1 MKNKTIIILQ
11 VFTAI
16 LLLSFLWAASN
27 GLMATIKA
35 ASFTPTS
42 IIDKLGKPAGEG
54 LLTYLPIIARPPD
67 IDLVITGIE
76 VTQAIQD
83 LDNTVPL
90 VQGRKTLV
98 RVYPQTTGYT
108 PVSDVRMELDVFR
121 GQTLI
126 TTLTTE
132 SFTVQGAL
140 ARSNLDYS
148 FNIDLPENL
157 LQGEL
162 TLRARVD
169 AGNGVNELN
178 ENNNELFTSIAFNSV
193 PPLNITIVP
202 ISYTYAPTGVT
213 CPAPASEDVYSDFV
227 LRSYPLNS
235 VNVSFHAPV
244 NFVGDLTSDA
254 EATRLLQQITDLKQ
268 MEGASAS
275 RVYYGIFPLTAG
287 SSCPVGVGGK
297 GWIGQ
302 RVAIGHEG
310 SGALMAHEI
319 GHTFGLKHAP
329 CGGSDSSVDPSFPYT
344 EGSIGEYG
352 VDVFNMVLYPP
363 TGPNYATDIMS
374 YRCQFIWFSD
384 YHYRKLFEDQTAKG
398 FSQIFAPT
406 TDVLMLRAH
415 FDEAGNPSFKPIYV
429 GTGQPSP
436 PAEGSQ
442 YLIELMDE
450 TGGIRYAQPVS
461 LTRLSSDQLAG
472 ASINA
477 NIQYSEL
484 AEITE
489 VRLTHLGNVLARRVL
504 NPISVPQYESLITLD
519 ETTGIL
525 SFSWTKSAN
534 PILIRYS
541 YDDGQ
546 NWVTLGIDVVDDQ
559 LLVPLT
565 LLSNNVD
572 YLEISLS
579 DTTRLTQER
588 YYLSYNPFPLLSRYD
603 HETYK

>member
-1 MKNKTIIILQ
+1 MKTKTIIIQ
-11 VFTAI
+11 VFTTI
-16 LLLSFLWAASN
+16 LLLFFISAAHN

-35 ASFTPTS
+35 SSFTQTG

-54 LLTYLPIIARPPD
+54 FLTYLPIIARPPD

-121 GQTLI
+121 DQTLV

-132 SFTVQGAL
+132 SFSVQGAL

-162 TLRARVD
+162 ALRARVD

-178 ENNNELFTSIAFNSV
+178 ENNNEFFTSITFNPV

-235 VNVSFHAPV
+235 VNVSFHTPV

-268 MEGASAS
+268 VEGASAS
-275 RVYYGIFPLTAG
+275 RVYYGIFPLTAS
-287 SSCPVGVGGK
+287 SSCPLGVGGK

-310 SGALMAHEI
+310 SGVLMAHEI

-329 CGGSDSSVDPSFPYT
+329 CGGTDSSVDLSFPYT

-384 YHYRKLFEDQTAKG
+384 YHYRKLYEDQTTKG
-398 FSQIFAPT
+398 FSQIFTPT
-406 TDVLMLRAH
+406 SDVLMLRVH
-415 FDEAGNPSFKPIYV
+415 FDEIGNPSFKPIYV
-429 GTGQPSP
+429 GTGRPSP
-436 PAEGSQ
+436 PEEGSQ
-442 YLIELMDE
+442 YLIELIDE
-450 TGGIRYAQPVS
+450 TGRIRYAQPVS
-461 LTRLSSDQLAG
+461 LARLSNEQLAG
-472 ASINA
+472 AALNA
-477 NIQYSEL
+477 NIQFSEL

-504 NPISVPQYESLITLD
+504 NTTSVPQYESLITME

-525 SFSWTKSAN
+525 SFNWTNSVE
-534 PILIRYS
+534 PMLIRYS
-541 YDDGQ
+541 YNNGQ
-546 NWVTLGIDVVDDQ
+546 NWVTLGLDVVDDH

-565 LLSNNVD
+565 LLPKSAD
-572 YLEISLS
+572 FFEISLS
-579 DTTRLTQER
+579 DTIRITPQRFD
-588 YYLSYNPFPLLSRYD
+588 LS
-603 HETYK
+603 E